1 MNKKFFAAFTAMVLS
16 FSVVLVAC
24 TNKKNLE
31 KYEETQVKMDTPMT
45 LRAYGPSSKK
55 AVQDAFKRIDEIEKL
70 TSTTIEDSDVSK
82 INKSAG
88 EGFVKV
94 DKDVFKI
101 IKESIKYSK
110 LSNGAYDITIGPI
123 IKLWGIGTKDAKVPS
138 QNEINQKKELVG
150 YDKVKLNESEESV
163 MLEKKGMSIDLGS
176 IAKGYAADEAARIIK
191 SYGIEKAIVNLGGS
205 SIYLMGGKSE
215 NEPWTIGIQHPRKEG
230 EGVYLCKLKAKDKI
244 LSTSGDYERYFMKS
258 GKRYHHIMDPS
269 TGAPADNGVTG
280 VTIVLDRPDNFEEAM
295 IADVLSTIVFVKG
308 AEDGMNFIKA
318 IDGADALIAT
328 SDNKLIS
335 TQGLKNKI
343 GDISEEYKYVAQGR

>member
-150 YDKVKLNESEESV
+150 YDKVKLNETEESV
-163 MLEKKGMSIDLGS
+163 CC
-176 IAKGYAADEAARIIK
+176 R
-191 SYGIEKAIVNLGGS
+191 
-205 SIYLMGGKSE
+205 
-215 NEPWTIGIQHPRKEG
+215 
-230 EGVYLCKLKAKDKI
+230 
-244 LSTSGDYERYFMKS
+244 
-258 GKRYHHIMDPS
+258 
-269 TGAPADNGVTG
+269 
-280 VTIVLDRPDNFEEAM
+280 
-295 IADVLSTIVFVKG
+295 
-308 AEDGMNFIKA
+308 
-318 IDGADALIAT
+318 
-328 SDNKLIS
+328 
-335 TQGLKNKI
+335 
-343 GDISEEYKYVAQGR
+343 